1 MTSSTVSTYD
11 RRIARA
17 RSAMRSA
24 EPGAPSLAVPCATL
38 LAAQGAFLTVST
50 VLLFGIGILLQ
61 KNARDLDDPCSSDG
75 CRRALAELEAAAGRG
90 EPCDDFYEYVC
101 GSWNG
106 SRDAVTDAV
115 HKASR
120 AVLGELVLAHQG
132 REATAAHGAS
142 RHTSAAAIT
151 HDAPQS
157 ASALKLRAFYSSCLA
172 ENRPSSVATR
182 VNFTTGYFNA
192 SWNVLFTVAENQQSM
207 LEFMVMMALRNKV
220 SVGLELSIEEGRL
233 SLGPGPSLDDQWYG
247 ESERVATQLVDA
259 SNLPTSVLPSS
270 TVKAALLLDKASQ
283 AAAVSKEAAVTTS
296 LRQIVREAPFGVT
309 LNDWLHYIHKHSGE
323 PTVNPD
329 DDDLVRVDN
338 RESLQALS
346 QQLSSANRTVRALY
360 LYLRLLVRVG
370 QVQALAN
377 ERDKEKREQAFGEFC
392 RNVTHETG
400 VSAALELLLLKRAG
414 MMESNDRV
422 EAVLGA
428 LAAVDRAVLERI
440 ESSWLHWDLVARAE
454 AQLGLELDAI
464 RWRDSVDSNVVWR
477 NYERTAAH
485 FLPELGADF
494 FANLY
499 AVLESSRRTPFWAR
513 CFFHK
518 AGLMQTAADPRMNC
532 FSPLAVLE
540 PVFYEGAE
548 PFINYATLGT
558 LHAMEKGIL
567 GQGMRRQK
575 SDDYQRNQAC
585 LQREHGVLE
594 KDAAYDSHSVL
605 RAALAVR
612 AALDAVEASSRPLRS
627 RFERQMFFRRVCFLT
642 CSRTPDQAP
651 AAGKLPPRL
660 HCNLAVRHTRLFHA
674 AFFCNPRRRLARAEV
689 CQLV

>member
-377 ERDKEKREQAFGEFC
+377 ERDKEKREQGRPDADCC
-392 RNVTHETG
+392 RPSH
-400 VSAALELLLLKRAG
+400 ELLLTAG
-414 MMESNDRV
+414 GIGTRV
-422 EAVLGA
+422 LRGRRTVHQLCHPGDSARYGERHSRPRHEATEVGRLPAQPGVPA
-428 LAAVDRAVLERI
+428 TRTWRLREGRCVRLAQCP
-440 ESSWLHWDLVARAE
+440 AR
-454 AQLGLELDAI
+454 
-464 RWRDSVDSNVVWR
+464 
-477 NYERTAAH
+477 
-485 FLPELGADF
+485 
-494 FANLY
+494 
-499 AVLESSRRTPFWAR
+499 SSRRTGRSRRRGGVVAATAQSFRAPNVLPAR
-513 CFFHK
+513 
-518 AGLMQTAADPRMNC
+518 
-532 FSPLAVLE
+532 VL
-540 PVFYEGAE
+540 P
-548 PFINYATLGT
+548 
-558 LHAMEKGIL
+558 
-567 GQGMRRQK
+567 
-575 SDDYQRNQAC
+575 D
-585 LQREHGVLE
+585 VLP
-594 KDAAYDSHSVL
+594 D
-605 RAALAVR
+605 
-612 AALDAVEASSRPLRS
+612 SRPGTGGR
-627 RFERQMFFRRVCFLT
+627 EAT
-642 CSRTPDQAP
+642 AP
-651 AAGKLPPRL
+651 AALQLGCPS
-660 HCNLAVRHTRLFHA
+660 HA
-674 AFFCNPRRRLARAEV
+674 PLPRRLLLQPAAPPSPSRGLPARVKE
-689 CQLV
+689 